1 MDLMMERDGITASM
15 WIGGLWRLHS
25 RSSSA
30 SIDSLEMSIMVHLVV
45 VLNLKRDCI
54 RAENVR
60 ERMIEINWNKALW
73 QEFLP
78 RTQNQEFSTAQSEY
92 VDYPILAVRIRFRKD
107 EISTT
112 CDRHHDGGHTFIPE
126 DAVANF

>member
-1 MDLMMERDGITASM
+1 
-15 WIGGLWRLHS
+15 
-25 RSSSA
+25 
-30 SIDSLEMSIMVHLVV
+30 MSIMVHLVV
-45 VLNLKRDCI
+45 MLNLKRDCI
-54 RAENVR
+54 RAENLR
-60 ERMIEINWNKALW
+60 ERMIEINWNKGLW

-92 VDYPILAVRIRFRKD
+92 ADYLILAVRIRFRKD
-107 EISTT
+107 EFSTT